1 MEGPSNDL
9 TDGVRGVTATIN
21 SDCPWPETQAP
32 VNTTTTALAE
42 VSFQI
47 MLNYTYS
54 CDWIWRNRSR

>member
-54 CDWIWRNRSR
+54 CD